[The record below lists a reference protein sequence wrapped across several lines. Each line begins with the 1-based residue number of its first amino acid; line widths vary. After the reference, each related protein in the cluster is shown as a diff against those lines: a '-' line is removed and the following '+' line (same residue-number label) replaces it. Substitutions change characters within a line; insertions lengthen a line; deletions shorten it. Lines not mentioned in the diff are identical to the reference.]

1 LEKLQNLLTRKSRI
15 KSYTNSFILFLS
27 IILLLSLFFNCQ
39 RRHLR
44 QISTTP
50 HVKKKYKKKIVTQRA
65 DFKYLSCKSKIEY
78 TDGLTNF
85 NANAIIRLKKDS
97 LIWVSVSPALGV
109 EVLRCLITK
118 DSVFVMNKLQKEY
131 YLFSYSDLK
140 AKLNYELNYEL
151 IQSVLLGNPPYT
163 EIEQDSSYSWNDTSY
178 TVIGQSRKNI
188 RIENFV
194 KNSTLKL
201 EKIQLDDITTNN
213 SLDIIYESFT
223 PLGGILFAFIN
234 KISLKYHNDKGF
246 QNIYIGI
253 EHSKVEIKDRDLKF
267 PFKIKS
273 RYETKE

>member
-1 LEKLQNLLTRKSRI
+1 MEKHLNLLTRKSRI
-15 KSYTNSFILFLS
+15 KNYTNRLVLFLV
-27 IILLLSLFFNCQ
+27 IILLPNLFFNCQ

-50 HVKKKYKKKIVTQRA
+50 HVKKKYKKRIDTQRA
-65 DFKYLSCKSKIEY
+65 DFKYLSSKSKIEY

-118 DSVFVMNKLQKEY
+118 DSVFVMNKIQKEY
-131 YLFSYSDLK
+131 YLFSYNDLK
-140 AKLNYELNYEL
+140 AKLNYELNFDL
-151 IQSVLLGNPPYT
+151 IQAILLGNPPYT
-163 EIEQDSSYSWNDTSY
+163 EIEEDSSYSWNDTSY

-188 RIENFV
+188 RVENFV

-201 EKIQLDDITTNN
+201 EKIEINDVISNN
-213 SLDIIYESFT
+213 SLDIIYENFT
-223 PLGGILFAFIN
+223 PLEGILFAFIN

-253 EHSKVEIKDRDLKF
+253 EHTKVEIKDKDLKF

-273 RYETKE
+273 RYENKE